1 MKPIRPK
8 KLLRYVIIL
17 PSLILIIA
25 FFIAPYTNMVIT
37 SFKPPGRESADGFTF
52 ANYIKGVTDGYYV
65 KVLLFTLMLG
75 AVTTL
80 STLLLG
86 YPLAYHLAQ
95 RETKYKAALFIMVL
109 SPLLTDVVIRCY
121 GWMLLLGDRGLI
133 NNALMNMGLLDMPLP
148 LMYNV
153 GGVYV
158 GLIHVYLPFM
168 ILSLVGPIQS
178 IDPNLRQAARTLGAS
193 NIKTF
198 FRITL
203 PLSLPGIASG
213 CILVFLLSIS
223 SYVIP
228 ILLGGNKVMITPV
241 LVIQTVLEALNWP
254 FGSALAFILFA
265 CAVIVV
271 LLLFLILDKLTK
283 GVSGR
288 ERAQI

>member
-1 MKPIRPK
+1 MRPRK
-8 KLLRYVIIL
+8 VVPYLIIL
-17 PSLILIIA
+17 PSIILIVS
-25 FFIAPYTNMVIT
+25 FFIAPYTNMLIT
-37 SFKPPGRESADGFTF
+37 SFRPPGRGVVEGLTI
-52 ANYIKGVTDGYYV
+52 ANYVKGLTDRYYTG
-65 KVLLFTLMLG
+65 VLLFTLSLG
-75 AVTTL
+75 AITTL

-95 RETKYKAALFIMVL
+95 RETKFKAAFFIMVL

-133 NNALMNMGLLDMPLP
+133 NNALTDMGLVKKSLP

-158 GLIHVYLPFM
+158 GLVHVYLPFM
-168 ILSLVGPIQS
+168 VLSLIGSIQS
-178 IDPNLRQAARTLGAS
+178 IDPSLREAARSLGAS
-193 NIKTF
+193 NVRVF

-213 CILVFLLSIS
+213 CVLVFLLSVS

-254 FGSALAFILFA
+254 FGAALAFILFS
-265 CAVIVV
+265 CAVIIVS
-271 LLLFLILDKLTK
+271 LLFLILDKLTK
-283 GVSGR
+283 GVSAR
-288 ERAQI
+288 ERS

>member
-1 MKPIRPK
+1 MRPK
-8 KLLRYVIIL
+8 KLLRYLIIL
-17 PSLILIIA
+17 PSLILILS
-25 FFIAPYTNMVIT
+25 FFIAPYTNMVII
-37 SFKPPGRESADGFTF
+37 SFKPPGRGASEGFTL
-52 ANYIKGVTDGYYV
+52 ANYIKGLTDGYYIRI
-65 KVLLFTLMLG
+65 LLFTLTLG
-75 AVTTL
+75 AITTV

-158 GLIHVYLPFM
+158 GLVHVYLPFM
-168 ILSLVGPIQS
+168 ILSLIGPIQS
-178 IDPNLRQAARTLGAS
+178 IDPNLRQAARSLGAS
-193 NIKTF
+193 YIKTF

-203 PLSLPGIASG
+203 PLSLPGIAAG

-254 FGSALAFILFA
+254 FGSALAFILFS
-265 CAVIVV
+265 CAVIIVI
-271 LLLFLILDKLTK
+271 LLFLTLDKLTK
-283 GVSGR
+283 GVGAR
-288 ERAQI
+288 ERV

>member
-1 MKPIRPK
+1 M
-8 KLLRYVIIL
+8 
-17 PSLILIIA
+17 LIVS
-25 FFIAPYTNMVIT
+25 FFIAPYTYMLIT
-37 SFKPPGRESADGFTF
+37 SFKPPGRGGTEGLTVV
-52 ANYIKGVTDGYYV
+52 NYV
-65 KVLLFTLMLG
+65 KGLTDRYYTRVLLFTLALG
-75 AVTTL
+75 AITTI

-95 RETKYKAALFIMVL
+95 RETKYKAMLFIMVL

-133 NNALMNMGLLDMPLP
+133 NNALNDMGLVKKSLP

-158 GLIHVYLPFM
+158 GLVHVYLPFM
-168 ILSLVGPIQS
+168 VLSLIGSIQG
-178 IDPNLRQAARTLGAS
+178 IDPSLREAARSLGAS
-193 NIKTF
+193 HVKAF

-213 CILVFLLSIS
+213 CVLVFLLSVS

-254 FGSALAFILFA
+254 FGAALAFILFS
-265 CAVIVV
+265 CAVIIVS
-271 LLLFLILDKLTK
+271 LLFLVLDKLTK
-283 GVSGR
+283 GVSAR
-288 ERAQI
+288 ERS

>member
-17 PSLILIIA
+17 PSLILIMA

-75 AVTTL
+75 AITTL

-153 GGVYV
+153 GGVYF
-158 GLIHVYLPFM
+158 GEI
-168 ILSLVGPIQS
+168 LVGYGILYFS
-178 IDPNLRQAARTLGAS
+178 LDHHINDLIGSHHLFHRAGQARIEITYIVNQIATNEGSGGDVDAS
-193 NIKTF
+193 FHNRLLIENF
-198 FRITL
+198 
-203 PLSLPGIASG
+203 GIRASG
-213 CILVFLLSIS
+213 RFIHRH
-223 SYVIP
+223 P
-228 ILLGGNKVMITPV
+228 
-241 LVIQTVLEALNWP
+241 QP
-254 FGSALAFILFA
+254 FGDIGITGAHQGHFRR
-265 CAVIVV
+265 AVGIVGGFHV
-271 LLLFLILDKLTK
+271 H
-283 GVSGR
+283 V
-288 ERAQI
+288 

>member
-1 MKPIRPK
+1 MRPRK
-8 KLLRYVIIL
+8 FLRYLIIL
-17 PSLILIIA
+17 PSILLIIS
-25 FFIAPYTNMVIT
+25 FFIAPYTNMLIT
-37 SFKPPGRESADGFTF
+37 SFRPPGRGVAEGFTI
-52 ANYIKGVTDGYYV
+52 ANYVKGLTDGYYTG
-65 KVLLFTLMLG
+65 VLLFTLYLG
-75 AVTTL
+75 AITTI

-133 NNALMNMGLLDMPLP
+133 NNALIGMGLVKKSLP

-158 GLIHVYLPFM
+158 GLVHVYLPFM
-168 ILSLVGPIQS
+168 VLSLIGSIQS
-178 IDPNLRQAARTLGAS
+178 IHPSLREAARSLGAS
-193 NIKTF
+193 NAKTF

-213 CILVFLLSIS
+213 CVLVFLLSVS

-254 FGSALAFILFA
+254 FGAALAFILFS
-265 CAVIVV
+265 CAVIIV
-271 LLLFLILDKLTK
+271 FLVFLVLDKLTK
-283 GVSGR
+283 GVSAR
-288 ERAQI
+288 ERV

>member
-1 MKPIRPK
+1 MHSRKFIRY
-8 KLLRYVIIL
+8 LIIL
-17 PSLILIIA
+17 PSILLIL
-25 FFIAPYTNMVIT
+25 FFFVGPYTTMFIT
-37 SFKPPGRESADGFTF
+37 SFRPPIRGVIEGFTV
-52 ANYIKGVTDGYYV
+52 ANYVKGLTDGYYTG
-65 KVLLFTLMLG
+65 VLLYTLILG
-75 AVTTL
+75 AITTI

-133 NNALMNMGLLDMPLP
+133 NNALVDMGLIQNPLP

-158 GLIHVYLPFM
+158 GLVHVYLPFM
-168 ILSLVGPIQS
+168 VLSLIGSIQS
-178 IDPNLRQAARTLGAS
+178 IEPDLREAARSLGAS
-193 NIKTF
+193 RVKSF
-198 FRITL
+198 LKITL

-213 CILVFLLSIS
+213 CILVFLLSVS

-241 LVIQTVLEALNWP
+241 LVIQTMLEALNWP
-254 FGSALAFILFA
+254 FGAALAFILFS
-265 CAVIVV
+265 CAVIIVT
-271 LLLFLILDKLTK
+271 LLFIVLDKLTK
-283 GVSGR
+283 GMSVR
-288 ERAQI
+288 ERA